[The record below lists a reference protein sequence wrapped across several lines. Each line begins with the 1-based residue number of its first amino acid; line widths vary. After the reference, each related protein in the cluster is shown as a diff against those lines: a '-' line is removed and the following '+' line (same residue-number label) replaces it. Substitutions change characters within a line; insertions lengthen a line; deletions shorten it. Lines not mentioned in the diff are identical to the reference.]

1 MNKIFFGGLITLLA
15 TVNSTV
21 IAAEVTPA
29 NLVSQGYQG
38 RLSAAGIPGYAPFLQ
53 GVYLGKIDAE
63 DLIEGAI
70 SQGKLDSDL
79 SDDEAYLGQVN
90 SALFLLRAGGGS
102 R

>member
-1 MNKIFFGGLITLLA
+1 MNKILFGGLIALLA
-15 TVNSTV
+15 TVNSSV

-38 RLSAAGIPGYAPFLQ
+38 RLSEAGIPGYAPFLQ
-53 GVYLGKIDAE
+53 KVYLGKIDAD

-70 SQGKLDSDL
+70 AQGKLDSDL
-79 SDDEAYLGQVN
+79 AESEAYIRQVN
-90 SALFLLRAGGGS
+90 SALFLLRVGGGS